1 MDKVLIK
8 DIAEVV
14 NGSTPSTKENSYWDG
29 NIPWI
34 TPKDLSAFSG
44 RYISSGERNITKEG
58 YLSCSTTLVPKNTI
72 LLTSRAPIGYL
83 AIAKNDLCTNQ
94 GFKSLI
100 CNQSK
105 VLPLYLFYW
114 LSTKIEFLKSISGGA
129 TFKELSKTSLE
140 NVVMD
145 LPNIVQQQHIVD
157 TIGTIDDLIENSLNI
172 KENLSKLSHLS
183 LEKSAKF
190 RSKKVRLCTIAS
202 VSSGKA
208 KNKIVN
214 GKYPLIGANGQIGL
228 SNETNACEYSIVTG
242 RVGTLGKFQYFDSK
256 IWCSDNTLII
266 DSKFPTITFLFLK
279 NHFDFKTIKRGS
291 TQPLLTQ
298 KDLGQIEI
306 LIPTDSEA
314 TESKLTMYQ
323 KYIWNIE
330 KQIEVLK
337 SLKNMLLAKYF

>member
-1 MDKVLIK
+1 M
-8 DIAEVV
+8 
-14 NGSTPSTKENSYWDG
+14 
-29 NIPWI
+29 
-34 TPKDLSAFSG
+34 
-44 RYISSGERNITKEG
+44 
-58 YLSCSTTLVPKNTI
+58 
-72 LLTSRAPIGYL
+72 
-83 AIAKNDLCTNQ
+83 
-94 GFKSLI
+94 
-100 CNQSK
+100 
-105 VLPLYLFYW
+105 
-114 LSTKIEFLKSISGGA
+114 
-129 TFKELSKTSLE
+129 
-140 NVVMD
+140 
-145 LPNIVQQQHIVD
+145 IVD

-183 LEKSAKF
+183 LEESTKI
-190 RSKKVRLCTIAS
+190 RSKKVRLCTIAF

-208 KNKIVN
+208 KNKIVH
-214 GKYPLIGANGQIGL
+214 GKYSLIGANGQIGL
-228 SNETNACEYSIVTG
+228 SNETNARGYSIVTG

-298 KDLGQIEI
+298 KDLGQSEI
-306 LIPTDSEA
+306 LIPADPEA
-314 TESKLTMYQ
+314 TESKLTMFQ

>member
-1 MDKVLIK
+1 M
-8 DIAEVV
+8 
-14 NGSTPSTKENSYWDG
+14 
-29 NIPWI
+29 
-34 TPKDLSAFSG
+34 
-44 RYISSGERNITKEG
+44 
-58 YLSCSTTLVPKNTI
+58 
-72 LLTSRAPIGYL
+72 
-83 AIAKNDLCTNQ
+83 
-94 GFKSLI
+94 
-100 CNQSK
+100 
-105 VLPLYLFYW
+105 
-114 LSTKIEFLKSISGGA
+114 
-129 TFKELSKTSLE
+129 
-140 NVVMD
+140 
-145 LPNIVQQQHIVD
+145 
-157 TIGTIDDLIENSLNI
+157 IENSLNI

-183 LEKSAKF
+183 LEESTKIK
-190 RSKKVRLCTIAS
+190 SKKVRLCTIAF

-208 KNKIVN
+208 KNKIAH

-228 SNETNACEYSIVTG
+228 SNETNAREYSIVTG

-298 KDLGQIEI
+298 KDLGQSEI
-306 LIPTDSEA
+306 LIPADPEA
-314 TESKLTMYQ
+314 TESKLTMFQ

>member
-1 MDKVLIK
+1 M
-8 DIAEVV
+8 
-14 NGSTPSTKENSYWDG
+14 
-29 NIPWI
+29 
-34 TPKDLSAFSG
+34 
-44 RYISSGERNITKEG
+44 
-58 YLSCSTTLVPKNTI
+58 
-72 LLTSRAPIGYL
+72 
-83 AIAKNDLCTNQ
+83 
-94 GFKSLI
+94 
-100 CNQSK
+100 
-105 VLPLYLFYW
+105 
-114 LSTKIEFLKSISGGA
+114 
-129 TFKELSKTSLE
+129 
-140 NVVMD
+140 
-145 LPNIVQQQHIVD
+145 
-157 TIGTIDDLIENSLNI
+157 IENSLNI

-279 NHFDFKTIKRGS
+279 KHFDFKTIKRGS